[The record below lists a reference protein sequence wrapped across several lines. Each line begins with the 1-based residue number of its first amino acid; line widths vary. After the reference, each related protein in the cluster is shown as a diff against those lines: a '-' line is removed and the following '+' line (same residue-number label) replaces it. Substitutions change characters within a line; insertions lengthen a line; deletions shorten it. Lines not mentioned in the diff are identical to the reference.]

1 MSDSASEISEAT
13 YYMPPRYYT
22 EFKKSLAEI
31 ERFVCPIA
39 AKSGLKI
46 HRIDTMYDFEQ
57 SDVAIG
63 FKISASFASGQDR
76 ASASGRLLPLTGL
89 LSAVIHEARQSL
101 VNREKTLEA
110 RERKIEELSSYGEYG
125 LMNENPQSPKPL
137 IATDPGTTSG
147 SETDTA
153 STADQPVE
161 LFDIERGRLRVANQ
175 WVILDS
181 QVAEEFRS
189 FFRSAQI
196 AANANGVLDLD
207 QTGVFLEVIEK
218 AANKAGKLL
227 TDPFASERQ

>member
-1 MSDSASEISEAT
+1 
-13 YYMPPRYYT
+13 
-22 EFKKSLAEI
+22 
-31 ERFVCPIA
+31 
-39 AKSGLKI
+39 
-46 HRIDTMYDFEQ
+46 
-57 SDVAIG
+57 
-63 FKISASFASGQDR
+63 
-76 ASASGRLLPLTGL
+76 
-89 LSAVIHEARQSL
+89 
-101 VNREKTLEA
+101 
-110 RERKIEELSSYGEYG
+110 
-125 LMNENPQSPKPL
+125 MNENPQSPKPL